1 MNETIMSVAIIGALA
16 AAIASVIKV
25 FFTKNENT
33 QSQYEYQLKLVELTS
48 KQGESIEN
56 MYKSITRVHER
67 IDEVN
72 KRLDEIE
79 GKL

>member
-16 AAIASVIKV
+16 GAIASVVKV

>member
-16 AAIASVIKV
+16 CGIASVVKV
-25 FFTKNENT
+25 FFAKNENT
-33 QSQYEYQLKLVELTS
+33 QSQYDYQLKLVELTS

-56 MYKSITRVHER
+56 LYKSITRVHER

-79 GKL
+79 SKL